1 MIMAVHIVW
10 YFFVLLKNA
19 FQYNFTLHNNI
30 NFLYRTQQGP
40 GWFSKQTILNQKY
53 NVDTG
58 TARRPAKICRTY
70 KKM

>member
-1 MIMAVHIVW
+1 MHFNIT
-10 YFFVLLKNA
+10 LL
-19 FQYNFTLHNNI
+19 YNNI

-58 TARRPAKICRTY
+58 TAQIPAEICRTY
-70 KKM
+70 KKMEEVI